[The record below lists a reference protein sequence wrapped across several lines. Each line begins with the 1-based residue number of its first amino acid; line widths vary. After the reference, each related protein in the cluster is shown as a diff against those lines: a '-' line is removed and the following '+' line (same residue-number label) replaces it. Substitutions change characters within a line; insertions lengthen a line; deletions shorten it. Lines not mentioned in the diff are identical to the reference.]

1 MPTSVVQAE
10 WNEHLW
16 TTYVAHRDSKVREQ
30 IIVQYAPLVK
40 YVVGRLAINLP
51 TIVDSD
57 DIISYGTLGLI
68 DAVERFDPARG
79 IKFETYAIAR
89 IRGAII
95 DALRSLDS
103 IPRTARQRA
112 REIEIAIGDLEAKLK
127 RPPHDEEVAAS
138 LGMDVERYREVCVRT
153 SVVTVS
159 LDSLLG
165 PDEDDQGGGSGMRAY
180 AFEDRDS
187 PDPAS
192 MTERRELEGALV
204 QGVKNLPERER
215 LVLSLYYYEELTMK
229 EISRVMEI
237 SESRVCQLHAQ
248 AVLRLRATLRS
259 QQAAA

>member
-1 MPTSVVQAE
+1 MPATVVQQE
-10 WNEHLW
+10 WNERLW
-16 TTYVAHRDSKVREQ
+16 NSFVAHRDPKLREQ

-40 YVVGRLAINLP
+40 YVVGRLEINMP

-57 DIISYGTLGLI
+57 DVISYGTLGLI
-68 DAVERFDPARG
+68 DAVERFDPTRG

-95 DALRSLDS
+95 DALRSLDQ

-112 REIEIAIGDLEAKLK
+112 REIEAAMAELEAKLK
-127 RPPHDEEVAAS
+127 RPPTDEEVAGHM
-138 LGMDVERYREVCVRT
+138 GMDVDRYREAIVRT
-153 SVVTVS
+153 NVVTLS
-159 LDSLLG
+159 LDSLLSTDDDEG
-165 PDEDDQGGGSGMRAY
+165 PGGTKPY

-187 PDPAS
+187 PDPLAA
-192 MTERRELEGALV
+192 TERREMEKALILAV
-204 QGVKNLPERER
+204 RNLPERER

-248 AVLRLRATLRS
+248 AILRLRSTLRS
-259 QQAAA
+259 HQAAA

>member
-1 MPTSVVQAE
+1 MPATVVQQE
-10 WNEHLW
+10 WNERLW
-16 TTYVAHRDSKVREQ
+16 NNFVAHHDPKLREQ

-40 YVVGRLAINLP
+40 YVVGRLAINMP
-51 TIVDSD
+51 TIIDSD
-57 DIISYGTLGLI
+57 DVISYGTLGLI
-68 DAVERFDPARG
+68 DAVERFDPSRG

-95 DALRSLDS
+95 DALRSLDQ

-112 REIEIAIGDLEAKLK
+112 REIEAAMAELEAKLK
-127 RPPHDEEVAAS
+127 RPPTDEEVAAAV
-138 LGMDVERYREVCVRT
+138 GMDVDRYREAIVRT
-153 SVVTVS
+153 NVVTLS
-159 LDSLLG
+159 LDSLLSSDDEEG
-165 PDEDDQGGGSGMRAY
+165 PGSGTKPY

-187 PDPAS
+187 PDPLAVS
-192 MTERRELEGALV
+192 ERRELEKALV
-204 QGVKNLPERER
+204 LAVKNLPERER

-259 QQAAA
+259 HQAA

>member
-1 MPTSVVQAE
+1 MPAAVVQQE
-10 WNEHLW
+10 WNESLW
-16 TTYVAHRDSKVREQ
+16 NTYVAHHDPKLREQ

-40 YVVGRLAINLP
+40 YVVGRLAINMP

-68 DAVERFDPARG
+68 DAVERFDPTRG

-95 DALRSLDS
+95 DALRSLDQ

-112 REIEIAIGDLEAKLK
+112 REIEAAIAELEAKLK
-127 RPPHDEEVAAS
+127 RPPTDQEVADRM
-138 LGMDVERYREVCVRT
+138 GMDVERYREACVRT
-153 SVVTVS
+153 NVMTLS
-159 LDSLLG
+159 LDNLLSSDDEEG
-165 PDEDDQGGGSGMRAY
+165 PGSGMRPY

-187 PDPAS
+187 PDPLAA
-192 MTERRELEGALV
+192 TERREMEKALV
-204 QGVKNLPERER
+204 VAVRNLPERER

-248 AVLRLRATLRS
+248 AILRLRATLRA
-259 QQAAA
+259 QQAPA

>member
-1 MPTSVVQAE
+1 MPAAVVQQE
-10 WNEHLW
+10 WNESLW
-16 TTYVAHRDSKVREQ
+16 NTYVAHHEPKLREQ

-40 YVVGRLAINLP
+40 YVVGRLAINMP
-51 TIVDSD
+51 TIIDSD

-68 DAVERFDPARG
+68 DAVERFDPTRG

-95 DALRSLDS
+95 DALRSLDQ

-112 REIEIAIGDLEAKLK
+112 REIESAIAELEAKLK
-127 RPPHDEEVAAS
+127 RPPTDQEVADRM
-138 LGMDVERYREVCVRT
+138 GMDVERYREACVRT
-153 SVVTVS
+153 NVMTLS
-159 LDSLLG
+159 LDSLLSTD
-165 PDEDDQGGGSGMRAY
+165 DEEGQGGMRPY

-187 PDPAS
+187 PDPLAA
-192 MTERRELEGALV
+192 TEKREMEKALV
-204 QGVKNLPERER
+204 LAVRNLPERER

-248 AVLRLRATLRS
+248 AILRLRATLRA

>member
-1 MPTSVVQAE
+1 MPTAVVQQE
-10 WNEHLW
+10 WNESLW
-16 TTYVAHRDSKVREQ
+16 HNFVAHHEPRLRDQ

-40 YVVGRLAINLP
+40 YVVGRLAINMP

-68 DAVERFDPARG
+68 DAVERFDPTRG

-95 DALRSLDS
+95 DALRSLDQ

-112 REIEIAIGDLEAKLK
+112 REIEAAIAELEAKFK
-127 RPPHDEEVAAS
+127 RPPTDEEVAGHM
-138 LGMDVERYREVCVRT
+138 GMDVERYREACVRT
-153 SVVTVS
+153 NVMTLS
-159 LDSLLG
+159 LDSLLTTDD
-165 PDEDDQGGGSGMRAY
+165 DEGGSGGMKPY
-180 AFEDRDS
+180 TFEDRDS
-187 PDPAS
+187 PDPLAA
-192 MTERRELEGALV
+192 TERRELEKALV
-204 QGVKNLPERER
+204 VAVKNLPERER

-248 AVLRLRATLRS
+248 AVLRLRASLRAH
-259 QQAAA
+259 QAAA

>member
-1 MPTSVVQAE
+1 MPGAVVQQE
-10 WNEHLW
+10 WNESLW
-16 TTYVAHRDSKVREQ
+16 NTFVAHHDPKLREQ

-40 YVVGRLAINLP
+40 YVVGRLAINMP

-68 DAVERFDPARG
+68 DAVERFDPTRG

-95 DALRSLDS
+95 DALRSLDQ

-112 REIEIAIGDLEAKLK
+112 REIEAALAELEAKFK
-127 RPPHDEEVAAS
+127 RPPTDQEVAAH
-138 LGMDVERYREVCVRT
+138 LGLDVERYREACVRT
-153 SVVTVS
+153 NVMSIS
-159 LDSLLG
+159 LDSLLSSDDDEG
-165 PDEDDQGGGSGMRAY
+165 PGGTRPY
-180 AFEDRDS
+180 AFEDKDS
-187 PDPAS
+187 PDPLAA
-192 MTERRELEGALV
+192 TERREMEMALV
-204 QGVKNLPERER
+204 VAVKNLPERER

-248 AVLRLRATLRS
+248 AILRLRATLRS
-259 QQAAA
+259 QMAAA